1 MRCRAHAVFWSTA
14 VSAGRLGDFAVWC
27 PCPALPPGLLGGGLE
42 GGWWNRKGL
51 SRNPEVVA
59 HRFTRDLLET
69 EGSREAR

>member
-42 GGWWNRKGL
+42 GGWWNRKG
-51 SRNPEVVA
+51 EQ
-59 HRFTRDLLET
+59 
-69 EGSREAR
+69 EGVQARVRPPLQDCVLGVLVQVQ